1 MVRRTYGSLIAY
13 QFSCRANNGGPCGTL
28 ARAELNRHFL
38 AVTSRLFNSRI
49 HAAENCHPLPSV
61 LDWSAYKGRQWVT
74 VYSMHDAAK
83 ALREIQ
89 RTLRKWQ
96 ESVHGGLAMYV
107 RDGDAK
113 DRAEQKQYEQ
123 WQEAQRR
130 EAAAEALE
138 PTDSPRDS
146 ETP

>member
-1 MVRRTYGSLIAY
+1 MGDGVQHARR
-13 QFSCRANNGGPCGTL
+13 C
-28 ARAELNRHFL
+28 
-38 AVTSRLFNSRI
+38 
-49 HAAENCHPLPSV
+49 
-61 LDWSAYKGRQWVT
+61 
-74 VYSMHDAAK
+74 K

-146 ETP
+146 EAP